1 MGAINIRKE
10 LYDRAIRAEI
20 DIVKIANDAVEKYLD
35 EHEDEQ

>member
-10 LYDRAIRAEI
+10 LHERAIIARI